1 MDSKT
6 AAFIERILY
15 MSIVLKNIS
24 KSYGSIQVFND
35 FNLEITKNQITCIL
49 GASGVGK
56 TTLLNILLGL
66 VEVDSGQVLGLE
78 GKKIVAVF
86 QEDRLVESLSSIK
99 NVQLACNNKVTRT
112 KLIDEF
118 NKVGLG
124 GFEDRPV
131 SELSGGMKRRVAIL
145 RAVLS
150 ESDVIVMDEPFKGLD
165 VELKSKII
173 EYVKDKTR
181 NKTVIIVTHSL
192 VEVKELE
199 ANKVDLT
206 FTKNNHS
213 VIMNEY

>member
-112 KLIDEF
+112 KLI
-118 NKVGLG
+118 G
-124 GFEDRPV
+124 
-131 SELSGGMKRRVAIL
+131 
-145 RAVLS
+145 
-150 ESDVIVMDEPFKGLD
+150 
-165 VELKSKII
+165 
-173 EYVKDKTR
+173 
-181 NKTVIIVTHSL
+181 
-192 VEVKELE
+192 
-199 ANKVDLT
+199 
-206 FTKNNHS
+206 
-213 VIMNEY
+213 